1 MAEINQTSRNWTPL
15 VALLVA
21 LAAFLSNLAVF
32 MRPPGERAIPLLSLA
47 LAALAFILLVAGIR
61 KAFAQNRGKI
71 LSSVLGILALLVCG
85 LTGFAYFNAR
95 QLPKSAGA
103 PKIGEK
109 APDFTLPDS
118 TGKPVS
124 LAELLGSSATPPAMS
139 AAAQAPAVGQAP
151 APAAT
156 SGPKPKAVLLIFYR
170 GYW

>member
-15 VALLVA
+15 LALLVA
-21 LAAFLSNLAVF
+21 LAALLSNLAVF

-47 LAALAFILLVAGIR
+47 LAFLAFILLVAGIR
-61 KAFAQNRGKI
+61 KAFARNRGKI

-85 LTGFAYFNAR
+85 VTAFAYISAR

-103 PKIGEK
+103 PRIGEK

-124 LAELLGSSATPPAMS
+124 LAQLLGSAAAPATS
-139 AAAQAPAVGQAP
+139 AAAQVSPVGQAP
-151 APAAT
+151 AAAAT
-156 SGPKPKAVLLIFYR
+156 SGPAPKAVLLIFYR